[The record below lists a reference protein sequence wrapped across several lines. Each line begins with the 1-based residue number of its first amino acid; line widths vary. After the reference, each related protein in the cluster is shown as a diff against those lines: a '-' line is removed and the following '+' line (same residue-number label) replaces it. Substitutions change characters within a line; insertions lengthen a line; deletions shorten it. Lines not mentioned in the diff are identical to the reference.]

1 MTDTTKTR
9 ARPATFNL
17 EDVNKIVGEALDRQR
32 AEMQAAMQAAKPVTN
47 GKSQASMANEIAV
60 VRAFKKAGF
69 GNVTPHVDVKTF
81 NRWMMDG
88 LRPVEGSKSV
98 RVKNLRLFHRS
109 QVRPLTAEEKA
120 PTQEQQQ
127 AAVARHKGGKAV
139 PIGTSPQ

>member
-1 MTDTTKTR
+1 MTNTTKTR

-32 AEMQAAMQAAKPVTN
+32 AEMQAAKPVTN

-88 LRPVEGSKSV
+88 LRPVEGSTSV

>member
-1 MTDTTKTR
+1 MTNTTKTR

-32 AEMQAAMQAAKPVTN
+32 AEMQAAKPVTN

-88 LRPVEGSKSV
+88 LRPVEGIAKKIRLHARQFAGGCPRAPVSEALSSAHASLSRLGKPG
-98 RVKNLRLFHRS
+98 RV
-109 QVRPLTAEEKA
+109 
-120 PTQEQQQ
+120 
-127 AAVARHKGGKAV
+127 
-139 PIGTSPQ
+139 

>member
-32 AEMQAAMQAAKPVTN
+32 AEMQAAKPVTN

-139 PIGTSPQ
+139 PIGTSPR

>member
-32 AEMQAAMQAAKPVTN
+32 AEMQAAKPVTN

>member
-32 AEMQAAMQAAKPVTN
+32 AEMQAAKPVTN

-127 AAVARHKGGKAV
+127 AAVARHKSGKAF
-139 PIGTSPQ
+139 PTGTSPQ

>member
-17 EDVNKIVGEALDRQR
+17 EDANKIVGEALHRQR
-32 AEMQAAMQAAKPVTN
+32 AEMQAAKPVTN

-127 AAVARHKGGKAV
+127 AGVARHKGGKAV